1 MSRAAHKRE
10 GPACA
15 RRDDITAQ
23 NRRNLRQRAK
33 QPEDLERVLQHI
45 ASVMA
50 AHLDDAMDRIR
61 DLAGASGGGGGGGV
75 DGAAGA
81 RAGGFIDKARS
92 LISAA
97 TDPKRLCAQD
107 PSFHPWF

>member
-1 MSRAAHKRE
+1 MTHSTRDAVR
-10 GPACA
+10 GAC
-15 RRDDITAQ
+15 RDDITAQ

-33 QPEDLERVLQHI
+33 QPDDLERVLQHI
-45 ASVMA
+45 ASVMT
-50 AHLDDAMDRIR
+50 AHLDDAMDRVR
-61 DLAGASGGGGGGGV
+61 DLAGAGGGGGGAGA
-75 DGAAGA
+75 DGAAAG
-81 RAGGFIDKARS
+81 RGGGFIDKARS